1 MKTAILYESTHH
13 GNTKKLLDAIQARYE
28 VTLIDATGAVP
39 SLEEYD
45 VIGIASGVA
54 YGKFY
59 KEILAQTE
67 AKLPNGK
74 KVFFLYT
81 AGKPSDSHTNAV
93 RAIAQA
99 KGCACLGAFGCKGYD
114 TYGPFKLI
122 GGLNRGAPTEKD
134 IQAAVEFCG
143 RMMTEAEKH

>member
-1 MKTAILYESTHH
+1 MLLY
-13 GNTKKLLDAIQARYE
+13 GFRARYD
-28 VTLIDATGAVP
+28 VVLIDATGAVP

-67 AKLPNGK
+67 ARLPRRK
-74 KVFFLYT
+74 KVCFLYT
-81 AGKPSDSHTNAV
+81 AGKPSDSHANAV
-93 RAIAQA
+93 RVIAQA
-99 KGCACLGAFGCKGYD
+99 KDCACLGAFGCKGYD

-122 GGLNRGAPTEKD
+122 GGLNRGAPKEKD
-134 IQAAVEFCG
+134 IQAAVEFYS
-143 RMMTEAEKH
+143 RMMAEAEKN